1 MNQLTSV
8 YTRNKKSKFSSKL
21 STRRHLFR
29 LYDSCGRFVW
39 NSYARSYTSCSDID
53 FPNCDIR
60 AAAMERAMR
69 TFIQSEKK
77 RSELRA
83 LLPVVAVLTVATL
96 AKLGAV
102 GMFLHL
108 AH

>member
-1 MNQLTSV
+1 
-8 YTRNKKSKFSSKL
+8 
-21 STRRHLFR
+21 
-29 LYDSCGRFVW
+29 
-39 NSYARSYTSCSDID
+39 
-53 FPNCDIR
+53 
-60 AAAMERAMR
+60 MERTVR
-69 TFIQSEKK
+69 IFIQSERK

-102 GMFLHL
+102 GLFLHL